1 MEQTIFIRST
11 GITVVDVLKALSRG
25 LTPEQIVK
33 QYEQL
38 TLVDILATIQL
49 AANVIEQHVT
59 SEGLIKIE
67 GEVNLIAKNSR
78 LINVSKMRQTH
89 PRAYEPWNS
98 NETGRLLDLFDRG
111 VKLIDIAEKLGRGE
125 GAIRARLEKMGIIK
139 PRQASQLPKAD

>member
-49 AANVIEQHVT
+49 AANVIEQYVT

-89 PRAYEPWNS
+89 PRAYEPWTADETNS
-98 NETGRLLDLFDRG
+98 LNVMFRQGVSLKNMAET
-111 VKLIDIAEKLGRGE
+111 LGRGE

>member
-49 AANVIEQHVT
+49 AANVIEQYVT

-78 LINVSKMRQTH
+78 LINVSKMRQVH
-89 PRAYEPWNS
+89 PRAYEP
-98 NETGRLLDLFDRG
+98 
-111 VKLIDIAEKLGRGE
+111 
-125 GAIRARLEKMGIIK
+125 
-139 PRQASQLPKAD
+139 